1 MTPINKLIGVARD
14 ELGYTE
20 QPKDSNNT
28 KYGQVYGLQ
37 GQPWCMIF
45 LWWLF
50 REAGLSKL
58 FFDGQKTA
66 SCGMLL
72 KWAKN
77 NGMTVEP
84 EDIQPGDIVIL
95 NFSGTQDTQHCGLVV
110 DDLHK
115 VCTNMAGTTFV
126 HIFKTIEGNTTP
138 GEEGSQDNGG
148 SVALKTRYTRQV
160 VGVIRPKYE
169 TLDYIGSWAEDDIV
183 WGIENGLVR
192 GYEDGSFRPS
202 QTLTRAEMLALLR
215 RYDNYRFGGSSK

>member
-1 MTPINKLIGVARD
+1 MTPVNKLIGVARD

-50 REAGLSKL
+50 REAGLSKI
-58 FFDGQKTA
+58 FYDGQKTA

-72 KWAKN
+72 RWARN
-77 NGMTVEP
+77 AGLTVEP
-84 EDIQPGDIVIL
+84 QNIQVGDIVIL
-95 NFSGTQDTQHCGLVV
+95 NFLGTQDTQHCGLVV
-110 DDLHK
+110 E
-115 VCTNMAGTTFV
+115 VVPTIYSTIAY
-126 HIFKTIEGNTTP
+126 FKTIEGNTSP

-148 SVALKTRYTRQV
+148 CVALKTRYSRQV

-169 TLDYIGSWAEDDIV
+169 TVDYIGSWAEDDIV

-202 QTLTRAEMLALLR
+202 QNLTRAEMLALLR
-215 RYDNYRFGGSSK
+215 RYDHYRFGGSNK

>member
-1 MTPINKLIGVARD
+1 MTNIEKLIGIARD

-37 GQPWCMIF
+37 GQPWCVIF

-72 KWAKN
+72 RWARN
-77 NGMTVEP
+77 NYLTVEP
-84 EDIQPGDIVIL
+84 QDIQPADIVIL
-95 NFSGTQDTQHCGLVV
+95 NFLGTTDTQHCGLVV
-110 DDLHK
+110 ELGPRLYSS
-115 VCTNMAGTTFV
+115 TLSY
-126 HIFKTIEGNTTP
+126 FKTIEGNTTP
-138 GEEGSQDNGG
+138 GAEGSQDNGG
-148 SVALKTRYTRQV
+148 SVALKNRYTSQI
-160 VGVIRPKYE
+160 VGAIRPKYN
-169 TLDYIGSWAEDDIV
+169 TMDYVGSWAEDDIV
-183 WGIENGLVR
+183 WGISNGLVR

-202 QTLTRAEMLALLR
+202 QNLTRAEMLALLR
-215 RYDNYRFGGSSK
+215 RYDNYRFGGSNK

>member
-28 KYGQVYGLQ
+28 KYGQVYGLN

-50 REAGLSKL
+50 REAGLSKI

-72 KWAKN
+72 RWARN
-77 NGMTVEP
+77 AGLTVEP
-84 EDIQPGDIVIL
+84 IKMEPGDIVIL

-110 DDLHK
+110 EVLPQIY
-115 VCTNMAGTTFV
+115 NNAFA
-126 HIFKTIEGNTTP
+126 FKTIEGNTSP

-169 TLDYIGSWAEDDIV
+169 TVDYIGSWAEDDIV

-202 QTLTRAEMLALLR
+202 QNLTRAEMLALLR